1 MGVKVR
7 EWKKGVWWILI
18 DHKGKRK
25 SVKVG
30 SKEAAKAAARKIE
43 EALTT
48 GKLNLDPPKPLKSL
62 LFTEYAEKW
71 FAGHVSVNLKPST
84 QHGVRLILDKAL
96 LPAFGDKPLDKIT
109 RDDVKTFAY
118 RMLEAGRAKEIKL
131 ADGGKTKTLSR
142 SSVMGMGRTLS
153 AIFNHAIEDGILT
166 SNPAQRPGRY
176 IRTGDRREKIDFLT
190 PEEGRILLEAA
201 KAHRARHYPILAT
214 ALYTGARQG
223 ELLALQWG
231 DIDWHGKFIE
241 IRRANWRG
249 IISTP
254 KSGKGRRVDLAD
266 HLAGILSEHRRVLV
280 AEALKAGKP
289 MPDWVFPSEEGTPLD
304 AANLR
309 KVFAKVLKKAG
320 LRQIRFHDLRHT
332 FASWLIANG
341 ESLAY
346 VKEQMGHHSI
356 QITVDTYGH
365 LIPGANREA
374 VNRLA
379 AMVENPQPIRNQ
391 AQKRGQAES
400 PNPAKRLVGHEGF
413 EPSTS

>member
-7 EWKKGVWWILI
+7 EWKKGQWWILI

-48 GKLNLDPPKPLKSL
+48 GKLNLDPPKPPKSL

-71 FAGHVSVNLKPST
+71 FAGHVSINLKPST
-84 QHGVRLILDKAL
+84 QHWARLMLDKVL
-96 LPAFGDKPLDKIT
+96 LPEFGAMPIDKIT

-118 RMLEAGRAKEIKL
+118 RMLEEGRVREKKDAHVGNK
-131 ADGGKTKTLSR
+131 KTLSR
-142 SSVMGMGRTLS
+142 SSVMGMARALS
-153 AIFNHAIEDGILT
+153 AIFNHAIEDGIIT
-166 SNPAQRPGRY
+166 SNPAQRPSRY

-223 ELLALQWG
+223 ELLSLQWG

-266 HLAGILSEHRRVLV
+266 HLAGILTEHRRVLT
-280 AEALKAGKP
+280 AEALKTGRP
-289 MPDWVFPSEEGTPLD
+289 MSEWVFPSEEGTALD

-309 KVFAKVLKKAG
+309 KIFLSCLKKAG
-320 LRQIRFHDLRHT
+320 LRAIRFHDLRHT

-365 LIPGANREA
+365 LIPGANRQA

-379 AMVENPQPIRNQ
+379 EMVENPQPIRNQ
-391 AQKRGQAES
+391 QQKRG
-400 PNPAKRLVGHEGF
+400 
-413 EPSTS
+413 